1 MSLRAN
7 WIRSSEFQRSLG
19 KGMLF
24 LPQNAAVARPPGPG
38 QAGEVRA
45 GRGLLLTAVAF
56 SITAEIGV
64 IFMRLALVEIR
75 VIGN

>member
-7 WIRSSEFQRSLG
+7 WILLG
-19 KGMLF
+19 IPKK
-24 LPQNAAVARPPGPG
+24 PQEGYAFPSPELSGAGPG

-64 IFMRLALVEIR
+64 IFVRLALVEIR